1 MEAKGVDIICYQW
14 GGGSGKWS
22 KVDHWVARS
31 SLFFWGG
38 GTGDFCQSSL
48 ASVTKKVISL
58 SHIIIISTKPIFFS
72 TEILQRK
79 GLDLD

>member
-1 MEAKGVDIICYQW
+1 MCPNIICYQCQ
-14 GGGSGKWS
+14 GGGGPVNGLKLIIGLLG
-22 KVDHWVARS
+22 A
-31 SLFFWGG
+31 LFFFGGG